1 QGDTNQVNVMR
12 NGKVSENV
20 RTNPTATKVVSQDS
34 AGTAMPNVTSNS
46 QSQSRTTN
54 VTGQGDTNQVNVM
67 RNGKVSEN
75 ISTNPTATKVVSQGN
90 AGSEMSNIT
99 SNLQGT
105 TTTKNVTAQGD
116 TNRVNVV
123 KNNKIDKNIKTK
135 RQVDKKVWRKKR

>member
-1 QGDTNQVNVMR
+1 
-12 NGKVSENV
+12 
-20 RTNPTATKVVSQDS
+20 
-34 AGTAMPNVTSNS
+34 
-46 QSQSRTTN
+46 
-54 VTGQGDTNQVNVM
+54 QGDTNQVNVM

>member
-1 QGDTNQVNVMR
+1 
-12 NGKVSENV
+12 
-20 RTNPTATKVVSQDS
+20 
-34 AGTAMPNVTSNS
+34 
-46 QSQSRTTN
+46 
-54 VTGQGDTNQVNVM
+54 M

-75 ISTNPTATKVVSQGN
+75 ISTNPTATKVVSQDN
-90 AGSEMSNIT
+90 AGSAMPNVTSSLQSQPRTTNVTGQGDTNQVNVMRNGKISENISTNPTATKVVSQDNVGSEMSNIT

-135 RQVDKKVWRKKR
+135 RQVDKKV

>member
-1 QGDTNQVNVMR
+1 MR
-12 NGKVSENV
+12 NGKISENIS
-20 RTNPTATKVVSQDS
+20 TNPTTTKVVSQDS
-34 AGTAMPNVTSNS
+34 AGSAMPNVTSSS
-46 QSQSRTTN
+46 QSQPRTTN

-75 ISTNPTATKVVSQGN
+75 ISTNPTATKVVSQDN
-90 AGSEMSNIT
+90 VGSEMSNIT

>member
-1 QGDTNQVNVMR
+1 
-12 NGKVSENV
+12 
-20 RTNPTATKVVSQDS
+20 
-34 AGTAMPNVTSNS
+34 
-46 QSQSRTTN
+46 
-54 VTGQGDTNQVNVM
+54 M

-75 ISTNPTATKVVSQGN
+75 ISTNPTATKVVSQDN
-90 AGSEMSNIT
+90 VGSEMSNIT